1 MPDFE
6 NLAYLNHTFPIFA
19 FLFHKLIKIILPEE
33 AHNQEIKYSEDV
45 QIVNKDGREFII
57 VGTAHISRQSADL
70 VREVITNEKPD
81 RVCIE
86 LDEKRFKALSEKN
99 RWENLDLK
107 NLIKQKQLSTL
118 IVNLVLSSYQK
129 KLGEKLG
136 VTPGT
141 ELLEAAN
148 TAKDFNLPIEL
159 CDREVRITLKR
170 AWNSM
175 SFWQKM
181 KLLAGGLGGIFEK
194 QELSEEKLAELRSK
208 DVLSEMM
215 DELGKAMPVLK
226 KVIIDERDKYIA
238 QKMKESEG
246 EKIVSVVGAGHVNGI
261 VHALESNE
269 DIDLKKIEVIPPSSP
284 ITKIIGWGIPVV
296 IIGSI
301 LFIGYSKGL
310 NEAGDNA
317 LFWILANG
325 IPSALGAII
334 ALAHPATILAS
345 FLAAPITSLTPVI
358 GAGYVAA
365 FVQVFFQPPVVKE
378 FQALASDF
386 SRPIMWWKNKLLKVL
401 LVFILTSVG
410 SVIGTYVGF
419 FEIVSNVFN

>member
-1 MPDFE
+1 M
-6 NLAYLNHTFPIFA
+6 A
-19 FLFHKLIKIILPEE
+19 EE
-33 AHNQEIKYSEDV
+33 TQNQEIKYSDDV
-45 QIVNKDGREFII
+45 QTVNLDGREFII

-70 VREVITNEKPD
+70 VREVITNENPD
-81 RVCIE
+81 TVCIE
-86 LDEKRFKALSEKN
+86 LDQKRYKALSEKN

-107 NLIKQKQLSTL
+107 NLIRQKQLSTL

-148 TAKDFNLPIEL
+148 TAKDLNLPIEL
-159 CDREVRITLKR
+159 CDRDVSITLKR
-170 AWNSM
+170 AWHSM
-175 SFWQKM
+175 SFWQKL
-181 KLLAGGLGGIFEK
+181 KLLVGGFGGIFEK
-194 QELSEEKLAELRSK
+194 QELTEEKLAELRRK

-215 DELGKAMPVLK
+215 EELGKAMPVLK
-226 KVIIDERDKYIA
+226 KVIIDERDTYIA
-238 QKMKESEG
+238 EKMKNSKG
-246 EKIVSVVGAGHVNGI
+246 EKIVSVVGAGHLNGI
-261 VHALESNE
+261 VKALQSNE
-269 DIDLKKIEVIPPSSP
+269 GIDLSEIEIIPRPSSV
-284 ITKIIGWGIPVV
+284 TKIIGWGIPLI

-310 NEAGDNA
+310 SEAGDNA
-317 LFWILANG
+317 IFWILANG

-334 ALAHPATILAS
+334 ALAHPFTILAS

-378 FQALASDF
+378 FQTVTTDF
-386 SRPIMWWKNKLLKVL
+386 TRPLMWWKNKLLKVL
-401 LVFILTSVG
+401 LVFILTGIG

>member
-1 MPDFE
+1 LAEEIE
-6 NLAYLNHTFPIFA
+6 NR
-19 FLFHKLIKIILPEE
+19 
-33 AHNQEIKYSEDV
+33 EIQYSEDV
-45 QIVNKDGREFII
+45 QIVNKDGREYII

-70 VREVITNEKPD
+70 VREVITNENPD
-81 RVCIE
+81 TVCIE

-99 RWENLDLK
+99 RWENLNLK

-118 IVNLVLSSYQK
+118 LVNLVLSSYQK

-148 TAKDFNLPIEL
+148 TAKDLNLPIEL

-170 AWNSM
+170 AWHSM
-175 SFWQKM
+175 SFWQKL

-194 QELSEEKLAELRSK
+194 QELTEEKLAELRSK

-238 QKMKESEG
+238 EKMKQSKG
-246 EKIVSVVGAGHVNGI
+246 DKIVSVVGAGHVNGI
-261 VHALESNE
+261 VNVLISNE
-269 DIDLKKIEVIPPSSP
+269 EINLREIEVIPPPSP
-284 ITKIIGWGIPVV
+284 LLKIIGWGIPL
-296 IIGSI
+296 IIIASI
-301 LFIGYSKGL
+301 LYIGYSKGL
-310 NEAGDNA
+310 SEAGDNA
-317 LFWILANG
+317 IFWILANG
-325 IPSALGAII
+325 IPSAIGAIL
-334 ALAHPATILAS
+334 ALAHPFTILAS

-378 FQALASDF
+378 FQTVATDF
-386 SRPIMWWKNKLLKVL
+386 SKPLMWWKNKLLKVL
-401 LVFILTSVG
+401 LVFILTGIG